1 MIEKFSTG
9 IEGLDRLTDGGFTRG
24 SAYIIQG
31 PPGAGKTIL
40 ANQFCYSHI
49 LGGGRALY
57 MTLLAESSERMQS
70 YIRQLAFF
78 DERAVPD
85 TLQYV
90 SGYGVLERD
99 GLPGLLK
106 LVQHEIRRHNATV
119 MVLDGTFVAQST
131 ASEQEFRK
139 FIHSLQGVAG
149 LAKAVLVMLTHQTRD
164 AGTSPEHT
172 MIDGWIELCD
182 ETQGFRAYRTMQV
195 KKHRGGAVLRG
206 KHEFSITRQGINVY
220 PRLEASVDSEP
231 SPHVDSSR
239 LRSGIDTLD
248 ELLDG
253 GLPAGSSTLALG
265 PTGSGKTTLGLHFLS
280 QASTEQ
286 PALMLGFYETPARLR
301 AKGRSIGLDMDGLID
316 SGALHLMWQP
326 PSESIVDAL
335 GEELI
340 VRAQRMGAKR
350 VLVDGLVAIRDT
362 LIIPQRLP
370 AVINALSARLRD
382 MGATTMYTSEIA
394 QLDMAD
400 TVMPADQLSAMVSN
414 VFVLNYRRP
423 DGAFRR
429 HLSIVKLRD
438 SDFDPRSREFH
449 VTARGIAFGPD
460 LRLADAGRAS

>member
-9 IEGLDRLTDGGFTRG
+9 IEGLDRLTAGGFTRG

-57 MTLLAESSERMQS
+57 MTLLAESSERMQN

-78 DERAVPD
+78 DEHAVPD

-149 LAKAVLVMLTHQTRD
+149 MAKAVLVMLTHQTRD

-182 ETQGFRAYRTMQV
+182 ETQGFRAYRTIQV

-206 KHEFSITRQGINVY
+206 KHEFNITRQGIGIF
-220 PRLEASVDSEP
+220 PRLETCVDDEP
-231 SPHVDSSR
+231 SPHADSSR
-239 LRSGIDTLD
+239 VRSGLD
-248 ELLDG
+248 GLDGLLDG
-253 GLPAGSSTLALG
+253 GLPSRSSTLILG

-280 QASTEQ
+280 QASVEQ

-301 AKGRSIGLDMDGLID
+301 AKGHSIGLDLDALID
-316 SGALHLMWQP
+316 SGALEIMWRP
-326 PSESIVDAL
+326 PSENIVDAL

-340 VRAQRMGAKR
+340 VRAQQMGAKR
-350 VLVDGLVAIRDT
+350 VFVDGLVAIRDN
-362 LIIPQRLP
+362 LIISQRLP
-370 AVINALSARLRD
+370 VVINALSARLRD
-382 MGATTMYTSEIA
+382 IGATVVYTSEIA
-394 QLDMAD
+394 ELDMAD

-414 VFVLNYRRP
+414 VLVLNYRRP
-423 DGAFRR
+423 GGTFRR

-449 VTARGIAFGPD
+449 VTASGIAFGPD
-460 LRLADAGRAS
+460 PRVADAGHVA

>member
-1 MIEKFSTG
+1 VIEKFSTG

-70 YIRQLAFF
+70 YIRQLTFF
-78 DERAVPD
+78 DEHAVPD

-139 FIHSLQGVAG
+139 FIHALQGVAG

-182 ETQGFRAYRTMQV
+182 ETQGFRAYRTIQV
-195 KKHRGGAVLRG
+195 RKHRGGAVLRG
-206 KHEFSITRQGINVY
+206 KHEFNITRQGIGIF
-220 PRLEASVDSEP
+220 PRLETCVDTEP
-231 SPHVDSSR
+231 SPHADASR
-239 LRSGIDTLD
+239 VGSGIDPLD
-248 ELLDG
+248 DLLDG
-253 GLPAGSSTLALG
+253 GLPSGSSTLILG
-265 PTGSGKTTLGLHFLS
+265 PTGSGKTTLGLHFLA

-301 AKGRSIGLDMDGLID
+301 VKGRSIGLDLDALAD
-316 SGALHLMWQP
+316 SGALQIMWRP
-326 PSESIVDAL
+326 PSENIVDAL

-340 VRAQRMGAKR
+340 VRAQQMGATR
-350 VLVDGLVAIRDT
+350 VFVDGLVAIRDN
-362 LIIPQRLP
+362 LIIPHRLP

-382 MGATTMYTSEIA
+382 MGATVMYTSEIA
-394 QLDMAD
+394 QLDMAE
-400 TVMPADQLSAMVSN
+400 TVMPADQMSAMVSN
-414 VFVLNYRRP
+414 VLVLNYHRP

-449 VTARGIAFGPD
+449 VTASGIAFGPD
-460 LRLADAGRAS
+460 PRAVDAGHVS

>member
-49 LGGGRALY
+49 LAGGRALY
-57 MTLLAESSERMQS
+57 MTLLAESSERMQN

-106 LVQHEIRRHNATV
+106 LVQHEIRRHNASV

-149 LAKAVLVMLTHQTRD
+149 LANAVLVMLTHQTRE

-182 ETQGFRAYRTMQV
+182 ETQGFRAYRTIQV

-206 KHEFSITRQGINVY
+206 KHEFSITRRGIGVY
-220 PRLEASVDSEP
+220 PRLETCVEAEP
-231 SPHVDSSR
+231 SPYASSAR

-248 ELLDG
+248 DLFDG
-253 GLPAGSSTLALG
+253 GVPAGSSTLVLG

-280 QASTEQ
+280 QASAEE

-301 AKGRSIGLDMDGLID
+301 AKGRSIGLDLDRLID
-316 SGALHLMWQP
+316 SGALQVMWQP
-326 PSESIVDAL
+326 PSENIVDAL

-340 VRAQRMGAKR
+340 AQARRMGAKR
-350 VLVDGLVAIRDT
+350 VFVDGLVAIRDN

-370 AVINALSARLRD
+370 MVINALSAGLRD
-382 MGATTMYTSEIA
+382 IGATMMYTSEIA
-394 QLDMAD
+394 QLDLAE
-400 TVMPADQLSAMVSN
+400 TRMPADQLSAMVSN
-414 VFVLNYRRP
+414 VLVLNYRRP
-423 DGAFRR
+423 EGAFRR

-449 VTARGIAFGPD
+449 VTAKGIAFGPD
-460 LRLADAGRAS
+460 PRLADAGHAS